1 MINSVKGL
9 ILNVELAVINRQCSV
24 FNLIANSLMRDSRF
38 NHSHLHVIFYSSLN
52 QHLFFDRHSLVKT
65 TLPELEELDDD
76 LFIKYLIVFKK
87 WLAIEEVPE
96 DKQLIRNAFIAQFKP
111 KDSLS

>member
-1 MINSVKGL
+1 MFRFQFDSKFSNERLSFFHISV
-9 ILNVELAVINRQCSV
+9 C
-24 FNLIANSLMRDSRF
+24 
-38 NHSHLHVIFYSSLN
+38 IFYSSLN
-52 QHLFFDRHSLVKT
+52 QLSFFYRHSLVKT
-65 TLPELEELDDD
+65 TLPEQEELDDD